1 MKALC
6 EWIKEAEA
14 DRERLWYSLNI
25 TERFL
30 TPEGVKAYVKILKVI
45 EKTEPE
51 RGPDVLEKVVPASP
65 PEARG
70 HFLVIDCHGRPHKQI
85 PLIREN
91 LERILGV
98 FVPET
103 FYGVVR
109 ETAVYELFRSLIR
122 EELEK
127 PKYRAMAL
135 QRTLTEDL
143 ENTAVWR
150 RRCFRNL
157 TAFHEALTGFD
168 GDGVLD
174 EVRGKCSVSFPE
186 MGEELPWEAV
196 TREENYDEA
205 FCASLYPD
213 NPPSVKRLLE
223 TRRIIEIRLQLSR
236 AEKQRRRRLSR
247 YERYPYDTDDHPEAE
262 DERDEASKHRIVVEK
277 NHLAGMK
284 VPVIYTIGPEGRTGE
299 INPGTLE
306 SVDAYVLIVRDAELL
321 RDPKA
326 LRGYILLYLTY
337 PLRMNREM
345 KEAQLEH
352 IFGLIRKAV

>member
-1 MKALC
+1 MRALC
-6 EWIKEAEA
+6 EWIKRA
-14 DRERLWYSLNI
+14 DPEKLWYSLNAS
-25 TERFL
+25 ERFL

-51 RGPDVLEKVVPASP
+51 RGPDVLEKVIPASP

-85 PLIREN
+85 PLIRKN

-98 FVPET
+98 FIPEM
-103 FYGVVR
+103 FYGIVM
-109 ETAVYELFRSLIR
+109 ETAIQELFYSLM
-122 EELEK
+122 EEEFEK
-127 PKYRAMAL
+127 PKYQRMAL
-135 QRTLTEDL
+135 RRNLTKDL
-143 ENTAVWR
+143 ENTAAWQ
-150 RRCFRNL
+150 RRCSRNL

-168 GDGVLD
+168 VEGVLG
-174 EVRGKCSVSFPE
+174 EIRGECSRNFPE

-236 AEKQRRRRLSR
+236 AEKQRMRRLSR
-247 YERYPYDTDDHPEAE
+247 YERYPYDTDDHPETE
-262 DERDEASKHRIVVEK
+262 DGKEEASKHRIVVEK

-306 SVDAYVLIVRDAELL
+306 SIDAYVLIVRDAELL
-321 RDPKA
+321 SDPKA